1 MQNVVKIGVAGLGT
15 VGAGT
20 VKLLSE
26 HRDNLTDRSGSPMIV
41 TAVSAR
47 DRTRDRGFSTEGIT
61 WYEDARDL
69 ATDKNVD
76 VVVETIGGSDGIA
89 YDVCK
94 AALENGKHVVTANK
108 ALIALHGVELAHIA
122 DANNVTIAYEAA
134 VAGGI
139 PVIKALREGLAG
151 NVISRVTGILNGTCN
166 YILTTMREQGR
177 DFADVLAEAQKLGYA
192 EADPTFDVDGID
204 AAHKLAILTSLAFGV
219 EVDFDAIAVEGIRSV
234 SALDIQLAEE
244 LGYRIKLLAIAK
256 QTPEGIEQRVS
267 PVLVD
272 RNTQISK
279 VEGVFNAVVL
289 EGDYVGP
296 VVLQGRGAGER
307 PTASAVVA
315 DLVDIAAGRNA
326 PVFGVPA
333 DRLKKNV
340 RASLEKHVG
349 PYYLRLM
356 VWDRPGVMAEVTAT
370 LAKHGVSMASM
381 IQHGR
386 AETEGGVV
394 PVVFVTH
401 ETTEAAMSGAL
412 SDISAFESN
421 SQPPVLM
428 RIEGFTS

>member
-1 MQNVVKIGVAGLGT
+1 VQNVVKIGVAGLGT

-108 ALIALHGVELAHIA
+108 ALIALHGVELARIA

-256 QTPEGIEQRVS
+256 QTSEGIEQRVS

-272 RNTQISK
+272 RSTQISK

-401 ETTEAAMSGAL
+401 ETSEAAMSGAL

>member
-1 MQNVVKIGVAGLGT
+1 VKDVVKIGVAGLGT

-26 HRDNLTDRSGSPMIV
+26 HRDILTDRSGRQIVV
-41 TAVSAR
+41 TAVSSR
-47 DRTRDRGFSTEGIT
+47 DRTRDRGFSTEGLI
-61 WYEDARDL
+61 WHEDARDL
-69 ATDKNVD
+69 AADDNVD
-76 VVVETIGGSDGIA
+76 IVVELIGGSDGIA

-94 AALENGKHVVTANK
+94 IALEHGKHVVTANK
-108 ALIALHGVELAHIA
+108 ALIALKGLELAQIA
-122 DANNVTIAYEAA
+122 DQNNVTIAYEAA

-139 PVIKALREGLAG
+139 PVVKALREGLAG
-151 NVISRVTGILNGTCN
+151 NAISRVTGILNGTCN

-177 DFADVLAEAQKLGYA
+177 DFADVLNEAQKLGYA

-204 AAHKLAILTSLAFGV
+204 AAHKLAILASLAFGT
-219 EVDFDAIAVEGIRSV
+219 EVDFDAVAVEGIRSV

-244 LGYRIKLLAIAK
+244 LGYRIKLLGIAK
-256 QTPEGIEQRVS
+256 QTAEGIEQRVS
-267 PVLVD
+267 PVMVD
-272 RNTQISK
+272 RATQISK
-279 VEGVFNAVVL
+279 VEGVFNAVAL

-296 VVLQGRGAGER
+296 VILQGRGAGER

-315 DLVDIAAGRNA
+315 DIVDIAAGRTA

-333 DRLKKNV
+333 DRLKTNV
-340 RASLEKHVG
+340 RAPLEKHVG

-386 AETEGGVV
+386 AETVGGVV

-401 ETTEAAMSGAL
+401 ETSEAGMSGAL
-412 SDISAFESN
+412 ADISAFESN

-428 RIEGFTS
+428 RIENFAS

>member
-26 HRDNLTDRSGSPMIV
+26 HRDNLADRSGSPMIV

-108 ALIALHGVELAHIA
+108 ALIALHGVELARIA
-122 DANNVTIAYEAA
+122 DAHNVTIAYEAA

-151 NVISRVTGILNGTCN
+151 NAISRVTGILNGTCN

-272 RNTQISK
+272 RSTQISK

-401 ETTEAAMSGAL
+401 ETSEAAMSGAL

>member
-1 MQNVVKIGVAGLGT
+1 MKDVVKIGVAGLGT

-26 HRDNLTDRSGSPMIV
+26 HRDILTDRSGRQIVV
-41 TAVSAR
+41 TAVSSR
-47 DRTRDRGFSTEGIT
+47 DRTRDRGFSTEGLI
-61 WYEDARDL
+61 WHEDARDL
-69 ATDKNVD
+69 AADDNVD
-76 VVVETIGGSDGIA
+76 IVVELIGGSDGIA
-89 YDVCK
+89 FDVCK
-94 AALENGKHVVTANK
+94 IALEHGKHVVTANK
-108 ALIALHGVELAHIA
+108 ALIALKGLELAQIA
-122 DANNVTIAYEAA
+122 DQNNVTIAYEAA

-139 PVIKALREGLAG
+139 PVVKALREGLAG
-151 NVISRVTGILNGTCN
+151 NAISRVTGILNGTCN

-177 DFADVLAEAQKLGYA
+177 DFADVLNEAQKLGYA

-204 AAHKLAILTSLAFGV
+204 AAHKLAILASLAFGT
-219 EVDFDAIAVEGIRSV
+219 EVDFDAVAVEGIRSV

-244 LGYRIKLLAIAK
+244 LGYRIKLLGIAK
-256 QTPEGIEQRVS
+256 QTAEGIEQRVS
-267 PVLVD
+267 PVMVD
-272 RNTQISK
+272 RATQISK
-279 VEGVFNAVVL
+279 VEGVFNAVAL

-296 VVLQGRGAGER
+296 VILQGRGAGER

-315 DLVDIAAGRNA
+315 DIVDIAAGRTA

-333 DRLKKNV
+333 DRLKTNV
-340 RASLEKHVG
+340 RAPLEKHVG

-386 AETEGGVV
+386 AETVGGVV

-401 ETTEAAMSGAL
+401 ETSEAGMSGAL
-412 SDISAFESN
+412 ADISAFESN

-428 RIEGFTS
+428 RIENFAS

>member
-1 MQNVVKIGVAGLGT
+1 MKDVVKIGVAGLGT

-26 HRDNLTDRSGSPMIV
+26 HRDILTDRSGRQIVV
-41 TAVSAR
+41 TAVSSR
-47 DRTRDRGFSTEGIT
+47 DRTRDRGFSTEGLI
-61 WYEDARDL
+61 WHEDARDL
-69 ATDKNVD
+69 AADDNVD
-76 VVVETIGGSDGIA
+76 IVVELIGGSDGIA

-94 AALENGKHVVTANK
+94 IALEHGKHVVTANK
-108 ALIALHGVELAHIA
+108 ALIALKGLELAQIA
-122 DANNVTIAYEAA
+122 DQNNVTIAYEAA

-139 PVIKALREGLAG
+139 PVVKALREGLAG
-151 NVISRVTGILNGTCN
+151 NAISRVTGILNGTCN

-177 DFADVLAEAQKLGYA
+177 DFADVLNEAQKLGYA

-204 AAHKLAILTSLAFGV
+204 AAHKLAILASLAFGT
-219 EVDFDAIAVEGIRSV
+219 EVDFDAVAVEGIRSV

-244 LGYRIKLLAIAK
+244 LGYRIKLLGIAK
-256 QTPEGIEQRVS
+256 QTAEGIEQRVS
-267 PVLVD
+267 PVMVD
-272 RNTQISK
+272 RATQISK
-279 VEGVFNAVVL
+279 VEGVFNAVAL

-315 DLVDIAAGRNA
+315 DIVDIAAGRTA

-333 DRLKKNV
+333 DRLKTNV
-340 RASLEKHVG
+340 RAPLEKHVG

-386 AETEGGVV
+386 AETVGGVV

-401 ETTEAAMSGAL
+401 ETSEAGMSGAL
-412 SDISAFESN
+412 ADISAFESN

-428 RIEGFTS
+428 RIENFAS

>member
-1 MQNVVKIGVAGLGT
+1 VQNVVKIGVAGLGT

-26 HRDNLTDRSGSPMIV
+26 HRDNLADRSGSPMIV

-76 VVVETIGGSDGIA
+76 VVVETIGGSNGIA

-108 ALIALHGVELAHIA
+108 ALIALHGVELARIA

-151 NVISRVTGILNGTCN
+151 NAISRVTGILNGTCN

-272 RNTQISK
+272 RSTQISK

-401 ETTEAAMSGAL
+401 ETSEAAMSGAL

>member
-26 HRDNLTDRSGSPMIV
+26 HRDNLMDRSGSPMIV

-108 ALIALHGVELAHIA
+108 ALIALHGVELARIA

-256 QTPEGIEQRVS
+256 QTSEGIEQRVS

-272 RNTQISK
+272 RSTQISK

-401 ETTEAAMSGAL
+401 ETSEAAMSGAL

>member
-26 HRDNLTDRSGSPMIV
+26 HRGNLTDRSGSPMIV

-108 ALIALHGVELAHIA
+108 ALIALHGVELARIA

-256 QTPEGIEQRVS
+256 QTSEGIEQRVS

-272 RNTQISK
+272 RSTQISK

-401 ETTEAAMSGAL
+401 ETSEAAMSGAL

>member
-1 MQNVVKIGVAGLGT
+1 VKDVVKIGVAGLGT

-26 HRDNLTDRSGSPMIV
+26 HRDILTDRCGRQIEV

-47 DRTRDRGFSTEGIT
+47 DRTRDRGFSTDGLT

-69 ATDKNVD
+69 AADDNVD
-76 VVVETIGGSDGIA
+76 IVVELIGGSDGIA

-94 AALENGKHVVTANK
+94 AALENGKHVVSANK
-108 ALIALHGVELAHIA
+108 ALLALKGAELAEIA
-122 DANNVTIAYEAA
+122 EENNVTIAYEAA

-139 PVIKALREGLAG
+139 PVIKALREGLSG
-151 NVISRVTGILNGTCN
+151 NTVSRVTGILNGTCN
-166 YILTTMREQGR
+166 YILTTMREQNR
-177 DFADVLAEAQKLGYA
+177 DFADVLAEAQALGYA

-204 AAHKLAILTSLAFGV
+204 AAHKLTILSSVAFGT
-219 EVDFDAIAVEGIRSV
+219 EVDFDAVAVEGIRSV
-234 SALDIQLAEE
+234 SALDIEYAEE
-244 LGYRIKLLAIAK
+244 LGYRIKLLGIAK
-256 QTPEGIEQRVS
+256 QTAEGIEQRVS
-267 PVLVD
+267 PVMVA
-272 RNTQISK
+272 RHTQISK
-279 VEGVFNAVVL
+279 VEGVFNAVAI

-296 VVLQGRGAGER
+296 VILQGSGAGER

-315 DLVDIAAGRNA
+315 DIVDIAAGRTA

-333 DRLKKNV
+333 KRLKKNV
-340 RASLEKHVG
+340 RASLEKHSG

-356 VWDRPGVMAEVTAT
+356 VWDRPGVMAEVTAA
-370 LAKHGVSMASM
+370 LAKHGVSVASM

-401 ETTEAAMSGAL
+401 ETSAGAMSEAL
-412 SDISAFESN
+412 DTITAFESN

-428 RIEGFTS
+428 RIENFAS

>member
-94 AALENGKHVVTANK
+94 AAHENGKHVVTANK
-108 ALIALHGVELAHIA
+108 ALIALHGVELARIA

-256 QTPEGIEQRVS
+256 QTSEGIEQRVS

-272 RNTQISK
+272 RSTQISK

-401 ETTEAAMSGAL
+401 ETSEAAMSGAL

>member
-1 MQNVVKIGVAGLGT
+1 VKDVVKIGVAGLGT

-26 HRDNLTDRSGSPMIV
+26 HRDILTDRSGRQIVV
-41 TAVSAR
+41 TAVSSR
-47 DRTRDRGFSTEGIT
+47 DRTRDRGFSTEGLI
-61 WYEDARDL
+61 WHEDARDL
-69 ATDKNVD
+69 AADDNVD
-76 VVVETIGGSDGIA
+76 IVVELIGGSDGIA

-94 AALENGKHVVTANK
+94 IALEHGKHVVTANK
-108 ALIALHGVELAHIA
+108 ALIALKGLELAQIA
-122 DANNVTIAYEAA
+122 DQNNVTIAYEAA

-139 PVIKALREGLAG
+139 PVVKALREGLAG
-151 NVISRVTGILNGTCN
+151 NAISRVTGILNGTCN

-177 DFADVLAEAQKLGYA
+177 DFADVLNEAQKLGYA

-204 AAHKLAILTSLAFGV
+204 AAHKLAILASLAFGT
-219 EVDFDAIAVEGIRSV
+219 EVDFDAVAVEGIRSV

-244 LGYRIKLLAIAK
+244 LGYRIKLLGIAK
-256 QTPEGIEQRVS
+256 QTAEGIEQRVS
-267 PVLVD
+267 PVMVD
-272 RNTQISK
+272 RATQISK
-279 VEGVFNAVVL
+279 VEGVFNAVAL

-315 DLVDIAAGRNA
+315 DIVDIAAGRTA

-333 DRLKKNV
+333 DRLKTNV
-340 RASLEKHVG
+340 RAPLEKHVG

-386 AETEGGVV
+386 AETVGGVV

-401 ETTEAAMSGAL
+401 ETSEAGMSGAL
-412 SDISAFESN
+412 ADISAFESN

-428 RIEGFTS
+428 RIENFAS

>member
-1 MQNVVKIGVAGLGT
+1 
-15 VGAGT
+15 GT

-26 HRDNLTDRSGSPMIV
+26 HRDNLADRSGSPMIV

-76 VVVETIGGSDGIA
+76 VVVETIGGSNGIA

-108 ALIALHGVELAHIA
+108 ALIALHGVELARIA

-272 RNTQISK
+272 RSTQISK

-401 ETTEAAMSGAL
+401 ETSEAAMSGAL

>member
-26 HRDNLTDRSGSPMIV
+26 HRDNLADRSGSPMIV

-69 ATDKNVD
+69 AIDKNVD

-108 ALIALHGVELAHIA
+108 ALIALHGVELARIA
-122 DANNVTIAYEAA
+122 DAHNVTIAYEAA

-151 NVISRVTGILNGTCN
+151 NAISRVTGILNGTCN

-272 RNTQISK
+272 RSTQISK

-401 ETTEAAMSGAL
+401 ETSEAAMSGAL

>member
-26 HRDNLTDRSGSPMIV
+26 HRDNLADRSGSPMIV

-76 VVVETIGGSDGIA
+76 VVVETIGGSNGIA

-94 AALENGKHVVTANK
+94 AALEHGKHVVTANK
-108 ALIALHGVELAHIA
+108 ALIALHGVELARIA

-151 NVISRVTGILNGTCN
+151 NAISRVTGILNGTCN

-272 RNTQISK
+272 RSTQISK

-401 ETTEAAMSGAL
+401 ETSEAAMSGAL

>member
-61 WYEDARDL
+61 WHDDARDL

-108 ALIALHGVELAHIA
+108 ALIALHGVELARIA
-122 DANNVTIAYEAA
+122 DASNVTIAYEAA

-256 QTPEGIEQRVS
+256 QTSEGIEQRVS

-272 RNTQISK
+272 RSTQISK

-401 ETTEAAMSGAL
+401 ETSEAAMSGAL

>member
-26 HRDNLTDRSGSPMIV
+26 HRDNLADRSGSPMIV

-76 VVVETIGGSDGIA
+76 VVVETIGGSNGIA

-108 ALIALHGVELAHIA
+108 ALIALHGVEMARIA

-272 RNTQISK
+272 RSTQISK

-333 DRLKKNV
+333 ERLIKNV

-356 VWDRPGVMAEVTAT
+356 VWDHPGVMAEVTAT
-370 LAKHGVSMASM
+370 LAK
-381 IQHGR
+381 HGR

-401 ETTEAAMSGAL
+401 ETSEAAMSGAL

>member
-1 MQNVVKIGVAGLGT
+1 MKDVVKIGVAGLGT

-20 VKLLSE
+20 VKLLNE
-26 HRDNLTDRSGSPMIV
+26 HRDILTDRSGRQIVV

-47 DRTRDRGFSTEGIT
+47 DRTRDRGFSTDGLT
-61 WYEDARDL
+61 WYDDARDL
-69 ATDKNVD
+69 AADKD
-76 VVVETIGGSDGIA
+76 IDILVELIGGSDGIA

-108 ALIALHGVELAHIA
+108 ALIALKGVELARIA

-151 NVISRVTGILNGTCN
+151 NAISRVTGILNGTCN

-192 EADPTFDVDGID
+192 ESDPTFDVDGID
-204 AAHKLAILTSLAFGV
+204 AAHKLAILASLAFGV
-219 EVDFDAIAVEGIRSV
+219 EVDFDAVSVEGIRSV

-244 LGYRIKLLAIAK
+244 LGYRIKLLGIAK

-267 PVLVD
+267 PVMVD
-272 RNTQISK
+272 RATQISK
-279 VEGVFNAVVL
+279 VEGVFNAVAL

-315 DLVDIAAGRNA
+315 DIVDIAAGRVA
-326 PVFGVPA
+326 PVFGVRA

-340 RASLEKHVG
+340 PASLEKHSG
-349 PYYLRLM
+349 AYYLRLM
-356 VWDRPGVMAEVTAT
+356 VWDRPGVMAEVTAA
-370 LAKHGVSMASM
+370 LARHGVSMASM

-394 PVVFVTH
+394 PVVIVAH
-401 ETTEAAMSGAL
+401 ETSEAAMSGAVA
-412 SDISAFESN
+412 DIAGFESN

-428 RIEGFTS
+428 RIESFAS

>member
-1 MQNVVKIGVAGLGT
+1 VQNVVKIGVAGLGT

-26 HRDNLTDRSGSPMIV
+26 HRDNLTDRSGSPMTV

-76 VVVETIGGSDGIA
+76 VVVETIGGSNGIA

-108 ALIALHGVELAHIA
+108 ALIALHGVELARIA

-151 NVISRVTGILNGTCN
+151 NAISRVTGILNGTCN

-256 QTPEGIEQRVS
+256 QTSEGIEQRVS

-272 RNTQISK
+272 RSTQISK

-401 ETTEAAMSGAL
+401 ETSEAAMSGAL

>member
-1 MQNVVKIGVAGLGT
+1 VQNVVKIGVAGLGT

-69 ATDKNVD
+69 AADKNVD

-108 ALIALHGVELAHIA
+108 ALIALHGVELARIA

-256 QTPEGIEQRVS
+256 QTSEGIEQRVS

-272 RNTQISK
+272 RSTQISK

-401 ETTEAAMSGAL
+401 ETSEAAMSGAL

>member
-26 HRDNLTDRSGSPMIV
+26 HRDNLTDRSGSPMTV

-76 VVVETIGGSDGIA
+76 VVVETIGGSNGIA

-108 ALIALHGVELAHIA
+108 ALIALHGVELARIA

-151 NVISRVTGILNGTCN
+151 NAISRVTGILNGTCN

-256 QTPEGIEQRVS
+256 QTSEGIEQRVS

-272 RNTQISK
+272 RSTQISK

-401 ETTEAAMSGAL
+401 ETSEAAMSGAL

>member
-1 MQNVVKIGVAGLGT
+1 VQNVVKIGVAGLGT

-76 VVVETIGGSDGIA
+76 VVVEAIGGSDGIA

-108 ALIALHGVELAHIA
+108 ALIALHGVELARIA

-256 QTPEGIEQRVS
+256 QTSEGIEQRVS

-272 RNTQISK
+272 RSTQISK

-401 ETTEAAMSGAL
+401 ETSEAAMSGAL

>member
-1 MQNVVKIGVAGLGT
+1 MKDVVKIGVAGLGT

-26 HRDNLTDRSGSPMIV
+26 HRDILTDRCGRQIEV

-47 DRTRDRGFSTEGIT
+47 DRTRDRGFSTDGLT

-69 ATDKNVD
+69 AADDNVD
-76 VVVETIGGSDGIA
+76 IVVELIGGSDGIA

-94 AALENGKHVVTANK
+94 AALENGKHVVSANK
-108 ALIALHGVELAHIA
+108 ALLALKGAELAEIA
-122 DANNVTIAYEAA
+122 EENNVTIAYEAA

-139 PVIKALREGLAG
+139 PVIKALREGLSG
-151 NVISRVTGILNGTCN
+151 NTVSRVTGILNGTCN
-166 YILTTMREQGR
+166 YILTTMREQNR
-177 DFADVLAEAQKLGYA
+177 DFADVLAEAQALGYA

-204 AAHKLAILTSLAFGV
+204 AAHKLAILSSVAFGT
-219 EVDFDAIAVEGIRSV
+219 EVDFDAVAVEGIRSV
-234 SALDIQLAEE
+234 SALDIEYAEE
-244 LGYRIKLLAIAK
+244 LGYRIKLLGIAK
-256 QTPEGIEQRVS
+256 QTAEGIEQRVS
-267 PVLVD
+267 PVMVA
-272 RNTQISK
+272 RHTQISK
-279 VEGVFNAVVL
+279 VEGVFNAVAI

-296 VVLQGRGAGER
+296 VILQGSGAGER

-315 DLVDIAAGRNA
+315 DIVDIAAGRTA

-333 DRLKKNV
+333 KRLKKNV
-340 RASLEKHVG
+340 RASLEKHSG

-356 VWDRPGVMAEVTAT
+356 VWDRPGVMAEVTAA
-370 LAKHGVSMASM
+370 LAKHGVSVASM

-401 ETTEAAMSGAL
+401 ETSAGAMSEAL
-412 SDISAFESN
+412 DTITAFESN

-428 RIEGFTS
+428 RIENFAS

>member
-61 WYEDARDL
+61 WHDDARDL

-108 ALIALHGVELAHIA
+108 ALIALHGVELARIA

-256 QTPEGIEQRVS
+256 QTSEGIEQRVS

-272 RNTQISK
+272 RSTQISK

-401 ETTEAAMSGAL
+401 ETSEAAMSGAL

>member
-47 DRTRDRGFSTEGIT
+47 DRTRDRGFSTDGLT
-61 WYEDARDL
+61 WYEDARDM
-69 ATDKNVD
+69 AQDANVD
-76 VVVETIGGSDGIA
+76 VIVETIGGSDGIA
-89 YDVCK
+89 YELCK
-94 AALENGKHVVTANK
+94 TALEAGKHVVTANK
-108 ALIALHGVELAHIA
+108 ALIALHGVELARIA

-134 VAGGI
+134 VAGGV
-139 PVIKALREGLAG
+139 PVIKALREGLSG
-151 NVISRVTGILNGTCN
+151 NVVSRVTGILNGTCN

-192 EADPTFDVDGID
+192 EADPSFDVDGID

-234 SALDIQLAEE
+234 SALDIQMAEE
-244 LGYRIKLLAIAK
+244 LGYRIKLLGIAK

-279 VEGVFNAVVL
+279 VEGVFNAVAL

-296 VVLQGRGAGER
+296 VILQGRGAGER

-315 DLVDIAAGRNA
+315 DLVDIAAGRKT
-326 PVFGVPA
+326 PVFGVA
-333 DRLKKNV
+333 AERLKKNV
-340 RASLEKHVG
+340 RAPIEKHIG
-349 PYYLRLM
+349 AYYLRLM
-356 VWDRPGVMAEVTAT
+356 VWDRPGVMAEVTAA
-370 LAKHGVSMASM
+370 LARNGVSMASM
-381 IQHGR
+381 IQQGR

-394 PVVFVTH
+394 PVVFITH
-401 ETTEAAMSGAL
+401 ETNEGSMLEALAT
-412 SDISAFESN
+412 ISAFESN

-428 RIEGFTS
+428 RIENFAS

>member
-76 VVVETIGGSDGIA
+76 VVVEAIGGSDGIA

-108 ALIALHGVELAHIA
+108 ALIALHGVELARIA

-256 QTPEGIEQRVS
+256 QTSEGIEQRVS

-272 RNTQISK
+272 RSTQISK

-401 ETTEAAMSGAL
+401 ETSEAAMSGAL

>member
-108 ALIALHGVELAHIA
+108 ALIALHGVELARIA

-256 QTPEGIEQRVS
+256 QTSEGIEQRVS

-272 RNTQISK
+272 RSTQISK

-307 PTASAVVA
+307 PTASSVVA

-401 ETTEAAMSGAL
+401 ETSEAAMSGAL

>member
-1 MQNVVKIGVAGLGT
+1 MKDVVKIGVAGLGT

-26 HRDNLTDRSGSPMIV
+26 HRDILTDRSGRQIVV

-47 DRTRDRGFSTEGIT
+47 DRTRDRGFSTDGLT

-69 ATDKNVD
+69 AADKD
-76 VVVETIGGSDGIA
+76 IDILVELIGGSDGIA

-108 ALIALHGVELAHIA
+108 ALIALHGVELARIA

-256 QTPEGIEQRVS
+256 QTSEGIEQRVS

-272 RNTQISK
+272 RSTQISK

-401 ETTEAAMSGAL
+401 ETSEAAMSGAL

>member
-26 HRDNLTDRSGSPMIV
+26 HRDNLADRSGSPMIV

-76 VVVETIGGSDGIA
+76 VVVETIGGSNGIA

-108 ALIALHGVELAHIA
+108 ALIALHGVEMARIA

-272 RNTQISK
+272 RSTQISK

-401 ETTEAAMSGAL
+401 ETSEAAMSGAL